1 MVFYK
6 ERNKDQKPNE
16 SVDIEEF
23 IAIKGIN
30 ALGNQFYTEKLKQI
44 NLLDPLP
51 YEEEP
56 EEEPEQ
62 EVIESDSES
71 EVTPEE
77 DDDVKGD
84 GTQGSLF

>member
-1 MVFYK
+1 MPHRQGGHRSRPGASVPLRKTIKPEFGK
-6 ERNKDQKPNE
+6 PER
-16 SVDIEEF
+16 SVIH
-23 IAIKGIN
+23 
-30 ALGNQFYTEKLKQI
+30 
-44 NLLDPLP
+44 LLDPLP

-71 EVTPEE
+71 EDTPEE
-77 DDDVKGD
+77 EDDAKGD